1 MITELLG
8 NYNYVLYSPICNFPP
23 YHQYTDNMNQN
34 MFPHHHYQLENLVKM
49 LRFDL
54 SKQIKA

>member
-8 NYNYVLYSPICNFPP
+8 NHNYVLYSPICNFPL

-34 MFPHHHYQLENLVKM
+34 MYHHTAVYK
-49 LRFDL
+49 RP
-54 SKQIKA
+54 